1 MRKILFTLLVLANCL
16 LMAQESDIEELIFSM
31 WPEYD
36 HPGIL
41 VIVSG
46 KINPD
51 KLPFSLEFAVPDE
64 AEEVQSAGV
73 LDTTSKMIPVQL
85 VSRADEKWVQVDL
98 TNPKFH
104 FEFYYD
110 PFSDDHD
117 RNVAYNL
124 KFGHDIPSYMLAL
137 QQPFA
142 AEDFTMQ
149 ENDMESFQDQHGM
162 TFFRK
167 LMPGLKSGESK
178 LIQFSYG
185 NHTGETSIDQLRKMM
200 AGNTQ
205 GAGTPGMPPAAQ
217 SIERHKLPL
226 LEPLVLLFVVAVV
239 VGIMFYRYK
248 KNEVPV
254 TPVASTKISAK
265 ENFCSQCG
273 TVVKKQDKFC
283 ANCGEKLNVSGSA

>member
-1 MRKILFTLLVLANCL
+1 
-16 LMAQESDIEELIFSM
+16 
-31 WPEYD
+31 
-36 HPGIL
+36 
-41 VIVSG
+41 
-46 KINPD
+46 
-51 KLPFSLEFAVPDE
+51 
-64 AEEVQSAGV
+64 
-73 LDTTSKMIPVQL
+73 
-85 VSRADEKWVQVDL
+85 
-98 TNPKFH
+98 
-104 FEFYYD
+104 
-110 PFSDDHD
+110 
-117 RNVAYNL
+117 
-124 KFGHDIPSYMLAL
+124 
-137 QQPFA
+137 
-142 AEDFTMQ
+142 
-149 ENDMESFQDQHGM
+149 M

-167 LMPGLKSGESK
+167 LMPGLKSGESN